1 MWNSHKFRF
10 SLSVMMR
17 SFQERELGS
26 IPRNGRNKLGS
37 AKNILNLNIKFEH

>member
-1 MWNSHKFRF
+1 MWEGFRF

-37 AKNILNLNIKFEH
+37 AKKLFKFEH